1 MFNHLVN
8 IKSCRVLCTAGRPS
22 KCHTGAQQGQLEEID
37 REELRRKVRERLKR
51 AEKVRRRG
59 EEGERVR
66 RRRDG
71 GANLG
76 QLAIVGD
83 VLKSREECG
92 GRVNLGLK
100 VDEMELREEIVRR
113 REKRAGE
120 EESDGNVGGQR
131 LVGGPA
137 VNLRARQTS
146 SAPNQLDNL
155 GLSIL
160 GEEGGRRGSTSS
172 PIQLATIHEPDE
184 EQGREREPEVVIRVT
199 DLCE

>member
-1 MFNHLVN
+1 MFNHLIN

-22 KCHTGAQQGQLEEID
+22 KCHTGAQEGQ
-37 REELRRKVRERLKR
+37 
-51 AEKVRRRG
+51 
-59 EEGERVR
+59 EGERVR

-120 EESDGNVGGQR
+120 EESDGNVGSQR

-137 VNLRARQTS
+137 VNLRARQTSS